1 MGAVRSRF
9 ARPRPSLV
17 AVAMLAVLATPL
29 GEPRLRDAP
38 VVWYADDRRD
48 IPQPEERDPNLV
60 WDGAQETFFRPLG
73 RLTHPGRLVRRIGTL
88 FGGDHVPPAANVNT
102 LDEAVNS
109 SWFTNRIGLFPLTAE
124 EAARGPGTGAGPD
137 TSGLWTVVSAKTE
150 GVTPGFNIQD
160 ASGQVHVIKFDLPGL
175 LGTTTAAGV
184 IANRVL
190 HAAGYNVPEDVVVTF
205 RRDDVRVGEDVTF
218 QPVDGPERRM
228 TEADLDAILDKADRL
243 PDGSWLAVSS
253 RFLSGVPIG
262 PFGWQGRRKD
272 DPNDGVR
279 HENRREL
286 RGLRIFAAWLCHFDT
301 KQHNTLDMY
310 VEEGG
315 RRYVRHYLLDFASTL
330 GAGASGIF
338 PTRCFE
344 YTFDFPAIIGRALSL
359 GLHQDAWRRARRPEG
374 LEEIGYFES
383 QLFDPLEFKPLQPNA
398 AFANLTDR
406 DGYWAAKII
415 SAFTDEHLK
424 AIVAQGRYRNPEAAE
439 YMARILAERR
449 DKIARAFFDRIP
461 PLDFFTVA
469 GSVVR
474 FRDLGAEPGLY
485 PGTRARYRVR
495 VVPVTETR
503 QAGAGSAWIEVSLP
517 VLNLE
522 TPSVASVLQGADD
535 SRFQFVAFEV
545 QVHRGQNWSSS
556 VTAYLSRSTW
566 RVVAVRR

>member
-1 MGAVRSRF
+1 
-9 ARPRPSLV
+9 
-17 AVAMLAVLATPL
+17 
-29 GEPRLRDAP
+29 
-38 VVWYADDRRD
+38 
-48 IPQPEERDPNLV
+48 
-60 WDGAQETFFRPLG
+60 
-73 RLTHPGRLVRRIGTL
+73 
-88 FGGDHVPPAANVNT
+88 
-102 LDEAVNS
+102 
-109 SWFTNRIGLFPLTAE
+109 
-124 EAARGPGTGAGPD
+124 
-137 TSGLWTVVSAKTE
+137 
-150 GVTPGFNIQD
+150 
-160 ASGQVHVIKFDLPGL
+160 
-175 LGTTTAAGV
+175 
-184 IANRVL
+184 
-190 HAAGYNVPEDVVVTF
+190 
-205 RRDDVRVGEDVTF
+205 
-218 QPVDGPERRM
+218 M

-262 PFGWQGRRKD
+262 PSGWQGRRKD

-310 VEEGG
+310 VEKGG

-330 GAGASGIF
+330 GAGASGVF

-359 GLHQDAWRRARRPEG
+359 GLHQDAWRRVRRPEG

-415 SAFTDEHLK
+415 STFTDEHLK
-424 AIVAQGRYRNPEAAE
+424 AIVARGRYRSPEAAE

-461 PLDFFTVA
+461 PIDFFTVA

-474 FRDLGAEPGLY
+474 FRDLGADRNVY
-485 PGTRARYRVR
+485 PGTTARYRVR
-495 VVPVTETR
+495 VAPMTADRKATGRTNWIHLDAPRVDLA
-503 QAGAGSAWIEVSLP
+503 AGVVAEVLDRAILDP
-517 VLNLE
+517 F
-522 TPSVASVLQGADD
+522 
-535 SRFQFVAFEV
+535 RFVAVEV
-545 QVHRGQNWSSS
+545 QVNRGEGWSSS
-556 VTAYLSRSTW
+556 VTAYVLRTSG
-566 RVVAVRR
+566 RVVAISR